1 MISSFRIHLNII
13 SNKIDL
19 MTNHKHL
26 RVVIED
32 IYENNNELNKDL
44 TLRLIHEFR
53 YSNLYIPAKRED
65 FTLNFIIYEDDM
77 GLKLTPLFTD
87 VDEFNKFF
95 KNEEGIEL
103 MQNSFELY
111 QNVLKTSDIEG
122 YILNPATEKYVFTKE
137 FILEITNIP
146 KTNFYS
152 TDTYTVDELKQLK
165 DSPNDDLEKFLEG
178 SRNVGDYEALFE
190 MLSKSNLLTLMVSD
204 VDLAPKARDGVISMM
219 DSGPLA
225 QMYTDNI
232 GGVYATIFSSEDK
245 MKAVETDR
253 FKYSQV
259 VNLAMLVN
267 FVLSE
272 DMDGIVLNP
281 QSDNVLIPR
290 VTLLRYSLGFE
301 KFANDEKLSNTIYY
315 MFLMS

>member
-1 MISSFRIHLNII
+1 
-13 SNKIDL
+13 

-26 RVVIED
+26 RTVIED
-32 IYENNNELNKDL
+32 IYSNDNRLTKDL

-53 YSNLYIPAKRED
+53 YSNLYIPAKRDE
-65 FTLNFIIYEDDM
+65 FGLNFIIYEDDS

-87 VDEFNKFF
+87 ADEFRKFF
-95 KNEEGIEL
+95 KDEDDLEL

-122 YILNPATEKYVFTKE
+122 YVLNPATEKYVFTKE
-137 FILEITNIP
+137 FILEIKNIP

-152 TDTYTVDELKQLK
+152 TNAYAVDELKKLK
-165 DSPNDDLEKFLEG
+165 DA
-178 SRNVGDYEALFE
+178 RNEELFE
-190 MLSKSNLLTLMVSD
+190 VMSKSRLLTMMVSD
-204 VDLAPKARDGVISMM
+204 VDLSSRAKDGVISMM

-225 QMYTDNI
+225 QMYTDNV
-232 GGVYATIFSSEDK
+232 GGTYATIFSSEDK
-245 MKAVETDR
+245 IRKVETTR
-253 FKYSQV
+253 FRYSQV

-272 DMDGIVLNP
+272 DMEGIILNP

-290 VTLLRYSLGFE
+290 VTLLKYSIGFE
-301 KFANDEKLSNTIYY
+301 KFAHDEKLCDTIYY
-315 MFLMS
+315 MFLIS